1 MDAVCL
7 LALYSIINGVGGVE
21 GVLRA
26 DAEGCIRFLSGL
38 LKERNGVLDEKWT
51 GKVTPLVRSMAALDR

>member
-7 LALYSIINGVGGVE
+7 LTLYIITVGAG
-21 GVLRA
+21 GTGILFQA
-26 DAEGCIRFLSGL
+26 DAQGCVRFVIGL

-51 GKVTPLVRSMAALDR
+51 GKVTPSVSCCCSVG